1 MIMAHSTLSTPAP
14 FNDDPSAVAERERCD
29 YSIKIT
35 KEMAASGQA
44 PRPIR
49 IYADGIYDLFHQGHA
64 RQLMQAK
71 SAFPNVYLIVGVNSD
86 QLTHT
91 MKGRTVMTDV
101 ERYEAVRHCRYVD
114 EVLRDAPWVLDDEF
128 LETNKIDFVAHD
140 EIPYCTGND
149 EDVYKLIKER
159 GMFLATQRT
168 DGISTSD
175 LVARIV
181 KDYDVYVRRNLAR
194 GYSAR
199 DMNVSF
205 LNEKKFLLQNKM
217 DELKDKSK
225 QLVENLEGKRHEFI
239 QKWEE
244 KSREFIFNFLELFG
258 REGRLDTDI
267 ADIPLL
273 DPSAEG
279 FAPGASAH
287 YMEVC
292 NLFRPPVRMRTRRPV
307 SRDASPYRP
316 STPTYCPSPLA
327 SATPPELD
335 HLQWKPLSAKG
346 SDGTSVNGGTGKAR
360 SDMDVSTLQHK
371 PKEGAAAGRVRS
383 KSSEDVHAPKSSDR
397 TLAAGAVD
405 QPAKSSPSGHFG
417 GQEQVHLLLQDSV
430 AKGPLQSEF
439 GIRRSSNISAAGAGV
454 ASVPVTAGVQA
465 LPPLGEVATDSTSA
479 EHFSRQ
485 QQDTTGFSVSH
496 SSPYDAKT
504 GDPADPLH
512 TGLVAGG
519 AEQSRAEEGSPTLV
533 DRHVAAAADLQESSG
548 GLAQKATLPEM
559 GEAKGSVGVVPSDQ
573 ALTAPKLDSSGQP
586 SGHKGYVDF
595 HPSYSGPPEEEPTS
609 CVQSV
614 HVEPVAGTA
623 SNELKE
629 QSQALVERHDDS
641 TEGIQVAPLAGA
653 ASNELKE
660 ESQALVERHDDSTER
675 IHVAPVLAAGAGTTG
690 KPKAH
695 DDIASNN

>member
-1 MIMAHSTLSTPAP
+1 MDLRKPFQTSMSGSQRKRTRVDNAVSQDSPATKRMTLSTPAP

-258 REGRLDTDI
+258 REGRLNH
-267 ADIPLL
+267 LWN
-273 DPSAEG
+273 EG
-279 FAPGASAH
+279 KDRLKNALSPG
-287 YMEVC
+287 
-292 NLFRPPVRMRTRRPV
+292 
-307 SRDASPYRP
+307 
-316 STPTYCPSPLA
+316 
-327 SATPPELD
+327 
-335 HLQWKPLSAKG
+335 
-346 SDGTSVNGGTGKAR
+346 
-360 SDMDVSTLQHK
+360 
-371 PKEGAAAGRVRS
+371 
-383 KSSEDVHAPKSSDR
+383 
-397 TLAAGAVD
+397 
-405 QPAKSSPSGHFG
+405 SSPS
-417 GQEQVHLLLQDSV
+417 
-430 AKGPLQSEF
+430 
-439 GIRRSSNISAAGAGV
+439 RSPSPSFLTERSG
-454 ASVPVTAGVQA
+454 S
-465 LPPLGEVATDSTSA
+465 PP
-479 EHFSRQ
+479 
-485 QQDTTGFSVSH
+485 
-496 SSPYDAKT
+496 AKT
-504 GDPADPLH
+504 VRLGKDAFCHDFSEDEDEDDGD
-512 TGLVAGG
+512 
-519 AEQSRAEEGSPTLV
+519 E
-533 DRHVAAAADLQESSG
+533 DR
-548 GLAQKATLPEM
+548 
-559 GEAKGSVGVVPSDQ
+559 SD
-573 ALTAPKLDSSGQP
+573 
-586 SGHKGYVDF
+586 
-595 HPSYSGPPEEEPTS
+595 EPQRRT
-609 CVQSV
+609 
-614 HVEPVAGTA
+614 T
-623 SNELKE
+623 
-629 QSQALVERHDDS
+629 D
-641 TEGIQVAPLAGA
+641 GA
-653 ASNELKE
+653 ARDMA
-660 ESQALVERHDDSTER
+660 ALIR
-675 IHVAPVLAAGAGTTG
+675 A
-690 KPKAH
+690 
-695 DDIASNN
+695 